1 MTRDAVTRDPVLWL
15 ASGWRATA
23 LMLVGLQ
30 ATHLLFESVRTD
42 AVLEFRNSAEYAQ
55 FKADEVL
62 RMMLSVPVLGMALHA
77 ALRIPAP
84 ARWQRPLRYL
94 VMSAAAVL
102 AAGVMSF
109 ALPWPLVAVQVGASA
124 SELVWFW
131 YTLWMNALVAV
142 LALEITQ
149 RLHARRR
156 AIEQLARLREHG
168 RLVRQQ
174 LASAQLQAIQARV
187 DPQLLFDILGT
198 VRRFYQ
204 HDTAAAERLLDDLTA
219 FLRAALPR
227 LWHARSTLEVEFG
240 LVACLGRLLRSAGQ
254 GGFDVALDLPGQ
266 LAGTAFPAGLLL
278 PLLSRRPQERTR
290 DRGSDRASDRANARA
305 SDRTSG
311 SPRDHQH
318 DHQHDHRHDHQRDD
332 QHHHPHEHPHN
343 RQHDHPHHPQ
353 DRPAG
358 RNVQLSAA
366 LAGGLLHVQLRDD
379 AALAPAAISRLRQ
392 TLADLYGDQ
401 ALATAEAAG
410 GGTRLDLAVPLEPA
424 ADSAARWAPA
434 NANTPVSATTAGIR
448 LESAR

>member
-1 MTRDAVTRDPVLWL
+1 MTRDPVLWL

-23 LMLVGLQ
+23 LILVGLQ

-42 AVLEFRNSAEYAQ
+42 AVLEFRDPAEYAQ

-62 RMMLSVPVLGMALHA
+62 RMMLSVPVLGLALHA

-84 ARWQRPLRYL
+84 ARWQRPARYL

-142 LALEITQ
+142 LGLEITQ

-198 VRRFYQ
+198 VRGFYQ
-204 HDTAAAERLLDDLTA
+204 HDAAAAEHLLDELTA

-227 LWHARSTLEVEFG
+227 LRHARSTLEVEFG

-254 GGFDVALDLPGQ
+254 GGFDVALDLPGH

-290 DRGSDRASDRANARA
+290 ERGSDRASDL
-305 SDRTSG
+305 TSG
-311 SPRDHQH
+311 RQ
-318 DHQHDHRHDHQRDD
+318 HDHQRD
-332 QHHHPHEHPHN
+332 HPHEHPRN
-343 RQHDHPHHPQ
+343 REHDHPHPQ
-353 DRPAG
+353 DRTAG

-366 LAGGLLHVQLRDD
+366 LAAGLLHVQLRDD
-379 AALAPAAISRLRQ
+379 TDLPAVAIARLRQ

-401 ALATAEAAG
+401 ACATAEAACS
-410 GGTRLDLAVPLEPA
+410 GTRLDLAVPLEPA
-424 ADSAARWAPA
+424 ADGAARTTPS
-434 NANTPVSATTAGIR
+434 NATTAVSSATAGIR